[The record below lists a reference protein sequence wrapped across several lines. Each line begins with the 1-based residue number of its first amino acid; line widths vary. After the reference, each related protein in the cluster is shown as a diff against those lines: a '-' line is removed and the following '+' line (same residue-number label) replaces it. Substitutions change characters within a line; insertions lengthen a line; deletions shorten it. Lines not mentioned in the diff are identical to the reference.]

1 MVLRD
6 IPKLMDEPTSGLD
19 GKNMEL
25 IANELRAAA
34 AGGKTVIVITHD
46 PELFEVC
53 CEYKSKR
60 KINQRLARRE
70 KLCHTIRV

>member
-1 MVLRD
+1 
-6 IPKLMDEPTSGLD
+6 
-19 GKNMEL
+19 MEL

-53 CEYKSKR
+53 CEYKIDITSQ
-60 KINQRLARRE
+60 IAIENM
-70 KLCHTIRV
+70 

>member
-1 MVLRD
+1 MSMVLRD

-53 CEYKSKR
+53 CEYKIDITSQ
-60 KINQRLARRE
+60 IAIENM
-70 KLCHTIRV
+70 